1 MFGLNKELKRMENQQ
16 KANEQLN
23 ELGNSLKKIDKMI
36 EEFYQ
41 EAKECLLN
49 NDQVGYELIAN
60 SIFYFSDIQKILKT
74 VKVQFQTYVKTAQV
88 MDTIEGIRPILKNTA
103 AMMNSMPSF
112 SKNNKDFMKFKKG
125 LLRGQL
131 NMKAMTSMMTNI
143 NPAVD
148 VSRSKEEFDTLK
160 ERLLMG
166 TSTTPITTM
175 NTTPETVTTTTKVSS
190 NDDFFKEING

>member
-1 MFGLNKELKRMENQQ
+1 MFGMNKELKRLENQQ

-23 ELGNSLKKIDKMI
+23 ELSNSLKKIDKMI
-36 EEFYQ
+36 DEFYA
-41 EAKECLLN
+41 EARECLMN
-49 NDQVGYELIAN
+49 NDQVGYELIAS
-60 SIFYFSDIQKILKT
+60 SIFYFTDIQKVLKT

-88 MDTIEGIRPILKNTA
+88 MDTLEGIRPILKNTA

-112 SKNNKDFMKFKKG
+112 SKNNRDFMKFKKG

-143 NPAVD
+143 NPATD
-148 VSRSKEEFDTLK
+148 VTRSKEEFDTLK

-166 TSTTPITTM
+166 TTTTPLTTL
-175 NTTPETVTTTTKVSS
+175 NTTTETVTTPKVGT